1 MFGPWSNIWVR
12 VRSGLPGRVAGGA
25 GGVHPCIMAPMESS
39 PIMCGNLWCST
50 AAQVWGRV
58 GGWEAD
64 GRVWVHSRL
73 PGRVVRHPDVMAPME
88 SSPIMCGNLWCSIAA
103 QVWGRVGGWEAEG
116 RVWVHSG
123 LPGRAAGHL
132 DVMASHGGSPI
143 ITATTTV
150 GANPGSH
157 PPGAAT
163 TTTVGASPGFPP
175 SATPTPLVPWRGG
188 GGGEGG
194 GQWATP
200 KTTSVGPVLVP
211 LPLLL
216 PPTTTPRAFENARGG
231 WRGGQWATPKTTS
244 VGPGPVPLP
253 LPLPPTATPRA
264 SENAWGGW
272 RGG

>member
-1 MFGPWSNIWVR
+1 MRKRPVFGPWSNIWVR

-73 PGRVVRHPDVMAPME
+73 PGRVVGHPDVMAPME

-132 DVMASHGGSPI
+132 DVMASQGGSPI

-157 PPGAAT
+157 PPGAVT

-175 SATPTPLVPWRGG
+175 SATPTLLVPSLLRISVPHRRPGVAPLVPCV
-188 GGGEGG
+188 
-194 GQWATP
+194 AP
-200 KTTSVGPVLVP
+200 
-211 LPLLL
+211 
-216 PPTTTPRAFENARGG
+216 
-231 WRGGQWATPKTTS
+231 
-244 VGPGPVPLP
+244 
-253 LPLPPTATPRA
+253 
-264 SENAWGGW
+264 
-272 RGG
+272 